1 MKLNSIRYT
10 VIAVALLSSLVA
22 CSEKPLDGDSQIFDS
37 SVEQNEFDRW
47 IEANYVEPYNI
58 NFKYRMESKESDRNY
73 WLVPA
78 EYSKSVRMAKLM
90 LYLCLEPYDEITGSK
105 EFIRTYYP
113 KMIHLIGSAAY
124 RNNNTM
130 VLGTAEGGLKITMY
144 YVNALRIEPDW
155 LNQYYFKTMHHEFG
169 HILNQTK
176 AFSTDF
182 NMISGPDYVTDA
194 WSSTYTSDSEAQKDG
209 FISSYASSE
218 ANEDFVELLS
228 IYVTNTAEY
237 WNNVLANAGEEGAA
251 KINSKFD
258 IVYNYML
265 NSWNIDL
272 NDLRAEIQERQGKL
286 DELDLD
292 NLN

>member
-1 MKLNSIRYT
+1 MKKYIRY
-10 VIAVALLSSLVA
+10 IAAALFVTALVS
-22 CSEKPLDGDSQIFDS
+22 CSEKPLDDESQIFDS
-37 SVEQNEFDRW
+37 TVKQNEFDKW
-47 IEANYVEPYNI
+47 LVKNYVEPYNI
-58 NFKYRMESKESDRNY
+58 DFKYRIEIKESDRNY

-78 EYSKSVRMAKLM
+78 EYSKSIKMAKLM
-90 LYLCLEPYDEITGSK
+90 LYLCLEPYNEITGSM
-105 EFIRTYYP
+105 EFIRNYYP

-144 YVNALRIEPDW
+144 YVNELRIDPDW
-155 LNQYYFKTMHHEFG
+155 LNTYYFKTMHHEFA

-176 AFSTDF
+176 PFSTDF
-182 NMISGPDYVTDA
+182 NMISGSDYVTDA
-194 WSSTYTSDSEAQKDG
+194 WSSRYTSDSAAQKDG
-209 FISSYASSE
+209 FISAYASSE

-228 IYVTNTAEY
+228 IYVTNPASY
-237 WNNVLANAGEEGAA
+237 WENMLANAGAGASI
-251 KINSKFD
+251 INAKFD

-265 NSWNIDL
+265 NSWDIDL
-272 NDLRAEIQERQGKL
+272 NELRDIIQERQGKL